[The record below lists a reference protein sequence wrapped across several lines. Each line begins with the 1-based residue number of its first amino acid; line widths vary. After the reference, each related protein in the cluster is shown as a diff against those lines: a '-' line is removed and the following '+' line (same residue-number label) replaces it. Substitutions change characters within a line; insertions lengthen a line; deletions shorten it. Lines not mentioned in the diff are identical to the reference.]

1 MRNIE
6 YINLDQDL
14 AVEELPNGFIS
25 LLANL
30 TRTGIFTY
38 QQIDPDG
45 TVRILKQLRLPE
57 EVFSEETMAS
67 LSGLPITNNHPN
79 ELINPENASDFI
91 VGMASDTA
99 KKIRLPVQ
107 GDSEEFVQQRLTFF
121 DEDTIDQI
129 RNRTKTQMSLGY
141 SCELEFEPGTYK
153 GQQYDAIQRNIRINH
168 GSLVS
173 RARGGESCR
182 VLLDSGEEKEI
193 AFLRGE
199 DKKVVNF
206 DGFSIDVNNKKERD
220 VKIKFG
226 GKEYDEAGVLALL
239 DSFEKKIEEVKGL
252 SDGKQ
257 AEVDKLTAVC
267 DDLKSK
273 IKVQNDADDAAE
285 FRKAVKE
292 RVALETRGLEVLGSE
307 VNMDSLSDAE
317 IKVKVIEKLRPATN
331 LDGKSEAYI
340 DARFDVCVEDHA
352 KTSERKIGSNIQNN
366 DSSDDPEAAANKA
379 KAKAWDRARNAWKS
393 DKEAK

>member
-1 MRNIE
+1 
-6 YINLDQDL
+6 
-14 AVEELPNGFIS
+14 
-25 LLANL
+25 
-30 TRTGIFTY
+30 
-38 QQIDPDG
+38 
-45 TVRILKQLRLPE
+45 
-57 EVFSEETMAS
+57 
-67 LSGLPITNNHPN
+67 
-79 ELINPENASDFI
+79 
-91 VGMASDTA
+91 
-99 KKIRLPVQ
+99 
-107 GDSEEFVQQRLTFF
+107 
-121 DEDTIDQI
+121 
-129 RNRTKTQMSLGY
+129 MSLGY

-182 VLLDSGEEKEI
+182 VLLDSGEEREI
-193 AFLRGE
+193 AFLRGD

-206 DGFSIDVNNKKERD
+206 DGFSIDVNNEKELD

-292 RVALETRGLEVLGSE
+292 RVALETKGSEVLGSE

-366 DSSDDPEAAANKA
+366 DGVDDPEAAANKA